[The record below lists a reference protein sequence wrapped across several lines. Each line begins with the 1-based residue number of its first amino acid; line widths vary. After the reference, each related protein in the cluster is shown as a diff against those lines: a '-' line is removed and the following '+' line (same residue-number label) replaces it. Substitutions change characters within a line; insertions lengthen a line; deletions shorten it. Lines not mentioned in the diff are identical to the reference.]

1 MKRLFLI
8 VLYLMMGAVATA
20 QNYPSEWKKYTSDGY
35 FHDIES
41 DAVKQTALNRARTNL
56 ARQIQVRV
64 QEVNRI
70 DKDVVNGRSSIMY
83 SSRQTLSTDVD
94 MDLVESKSQY
104 NEAQG
109 LYYVLVYIDKS
120 TACTYYE
127 NEVRMLISNITSALT
142 IADNYIATGFK
153 GKAKTELQMALK
165 RFDGAAKPFFWL
177 NVFGF
182 DEYRLQQYLTRL
194 HDLEQGVKQRL
205 ADLEYGTT
213 YCVVS
218 EADLFGQRY
227 VKLANEVKGELSAQ
241 GCNFVDDAAAADF
254 IIRITASAR
263 KYNEFQG
270 AYFTYIDAT
279 VSIDKQA
286 TGQRI
291 FEDEVQVKGSHTL
304 GYNEAARDGYKKV
317 SKEIS
322 KLLKDNIKQ

>member
-8 VLYLMMGAVATA
+8 VLSLMMGAVATA
-20 QNYPSEWKKYTSDGY
+20 QNYPSEWKRYTSDGY

-41 DAVKQTALNRARTNL
+41 DVAKQIALDRARTNL

-64 QEVNRI
+64 TEVSQM
-70 DKDVVNGRSSIMY
+70 DKQATNGRTSILY
-83 SSRQTLSTDVD
+83 SSTQRFSTDVD
-94 MDLVESKSQY
+94 MDLVESRSHY
-104 NEAQG
+104 DEAQG
-109 LYYVLVYIDKS
+109 KYYVLVYIDKEA
-120 TACTYYE
+120 ACTYYE
-127 NEVRMLISNITSALT
+127 NEVKMLVSNVTNAIT

-153 GKAKTELQMALK
+153 GKAKTELQAALK

-182 DEYRLQQYLTRL
+182 DEYRLQQYLTRV

-218 EADLFGQRY
+218 DADLFGQRY

-270 AYFTYIDAT
+270 AYFTYIDAA

-304 GYNEAARDGYKKV
+304 GYNEAARDGYKKI

-322 KLLKDNIKQ
+322 KLLKQNIKQ